1 MKSRIRQIDRRR
13 FVAGSAAVA
22 GAAVLGARAARA
34 QGTPVA
40 SPAPVVPPVANTEV
54 SGEVRY
60 SLVVNQPTDVA
71 QSQELFDTAFREQYP
86 NVTVTVEPAPQG
98 GSGGDP
104 LLAQMVAGDAPDI
117 LDTWASRAL
126 PYADAGQILDLEP
139 LIQRDFTPDA
149 LADFYPWTLEA
160 QVFPGGLRWGLP
172 RYVNITVL
180 VYNTDLL
187 DAAGIPAPDETLD
200 HDAYRA
206 MILALTQRD
215 GGRTRVYGGHSPM
228 WAFSR
233 FANKV
238 EVFGGQVVDPAD
250 RTTALFGSPE
260 AQAAAEWH
268 RALTFDEGA
277 LTDQPFLNTSSGT
290 GGVIS
295 VRANFAAGRIATME
309 EGFYPFA
316 LADDIGDSF
325 NWAVAV
331 PPAGPA
337 GRSVLGSADGF
348 SIWAGSENQEAAW
361 EVVKFMAGPAYQRFL
376 VGATGYLPVRRSLI
390 PEWQRIVTESRPVL
404 ANVGIEVGPAVLETG
419 NPHERPLF
427 ADDFAATEIV
437 EPALERIFVVG
448 DTPVTFLAEV
458 ADQVTAAQQS

>member
-149 LADFYPWTLEA
+149 LADFYP
-160 QVFPGGLRWGLP
+160 
-172 RYVNITVL
+172 
-180 VYNTDLL
+180 
-187 DAAGIPAPDETLD
+187 
-200 HDAYRA
+200 
-206 MILALTQRD
+206 
-215 GGRTRVYGGHSPM
+215 
-228 WAFSR
+228 
-233 FANKV
+233 
-238 EVFGGQVVDPAD
+238 
-250 RTTALFGSPE
+250 
-260 AQAAAEWH
+260 
-268 RALTFDEGA
+268 
-277 LTDQPFLNTSSGT
+277 
-290 GGVIS
+290 
-295 VRANFAAGRIATME
+295 
-309 EGFYPFA
+309 
-316 LADDIGDSF
+316 
-325 NWAVAV
+325 
-331 PPAGPA
+331 
-337 GRSVLGSADGF
+337 GRS
-348 SIWAGSENQEAAW
+348 
-361 EVVKFMAGPAYQRFL
+361 R
-376 VGATGYLPVRRSLI
+376 RRSS
-390 PEWQRIVTESRPVL
+390 PAVCAGACRATSTSRSSSTTRTCSTRRASRPRM
-404 ANVGIEVGPAVLETG
+404 
-419 NPHERPLF
+419 RPW
-427 ADDFAATEIV
+427 TT
-437 EPALERIFVVG
+437 
-448 DTPVTFLAEV
+448 TP
-458 ADQVTAAQQS
+458 TAR